1 MKVSFSQYS
10 MWASCPHQYKLRY
23 IDKLGVSSSNIHT
36 VFGTAA
42 HEVIQHYL
50 DVMYNQSKKIA
61 DEIDFNAL
69 LLQRLKENF
78 VKEKTKSGTSPCTKE
93 ELDEFYEDGK
103 AMLAWFKKNIT
114 KFFGSKGVRLVGIE
128 VPLEVKLKG
137 ELEFT
142 GFIDTVIEDLYDN
155 TYTIIDFK
163 TSTRGWNKYQKD
175 DEVKNAQ
182 ILIYKKFY
190 SDLFSVPMDKIK
202 VEFQILK
209 RKLDESSPYPMPY
222 VSKHVPSNGP
232 PSIKKAFGSF
242 MTFVDT
248 VFDDDGKH
256 RNIEYPKNP
265 GPKQKNCKYCEF
277 MERGICDGKI

>member
-1 MKVSFSQYS
+1 MRVSFSQYS
-10 MWASCPHQYKLRY
+10 MWSSCPQQYKLRY

-36 VFGTAA
+36 LFGSAA
-42 HEVIQHYL
+42 HETIQHYL
-50 DVMYNQSKKIA
+50 EVMYSQSKKIA
-61 DEIDFNAL
+61 DEIDLNGL

-78 VKEKTKSGTSPCTKE
+78 TKERESAGKDVCTKE
-93 ELDEFYEDGK
+93 ELNEFYEDGK
-103 AMLAWFKKNIT
+103 LMLAWFKKNIT

-128 VPLEVKLKG
+128 IPLTVNLKG
-137 ELEFT
+137 ELEFV
-142 GFIDTVIEDLYDN
+142 GFIDAVIEDLYDN

-175 DEVKNAQ
+175 DEIKNSQ

-190 SDLFSVPMDKIK
+190 SDLFSVPLDAIK

-222 VSKHVPSNGP
+222 VSKHVPSNGS
-232 PSIKKAFGSF
+232 PSIKKAMGSF
-242 MTFVDT
+242 MNFVDT
-248 VFDDDGKH
+248 VFDDEGKH
-256 RNIEYPKNP
+256 RDIPYPKNP
-265 GPKQKNCKYCEF
+265 GKGNKNCKYCEF